1 MTTSGKLSFPTI
13 LFHWSTAIIMIAV
26 IAVGLYMGDMPRG
39 PDKGEMIGLHKSL
52 GVIAFV
58 FAAVRLLWRKKEGA
72 IPAIA
77 EMPRWQEIVAKSVH
91 HLLMLATI
99 LMPVSGI
106 MMNTGGGRA
115 LNVFGLEL
123 IAAGDKIEWLGDL
136 GGTLH
141 HVTADVLLA
150 VLALHVLA
158 ALKHEVIDKD
168 GTIRRMLGKS
178 VS

>member
-1 MTTSGKLSFPTI
+1 MKTSGKLSLPTI
-13 LFHWSTAIIMIAV
+13 LFHWSTGAIMIAV
-26 IAVGLYMGDMPRG
+26 IAIGLYMGDMPRG
-39 PDKGEMIGLHKSL
+39 PEKGEMIGLHKSL

-58 FAAVRLLWRKKEGA
+58 FAVARLLWRKKEGA

-77 EMPRWQEIVAKSVH
+77 EMPRWQEIAAKSVH

-123 IAAGDKIEWLGDL
+123 IAAGEKTEWLGEL

-141 HVTADVLLA
+141 HLTADVLLA
-150 VLALHVLA
+150 VLALHVLV
-158 ALKHEVIDKD
+158 ALKHEIIDKD
-168 GTIRRMLGKS
+168 GTMRRMLGRN